1 MTKRREIIKM
11 IDKAAKAKGLD
22 WAVARQGANHT
33 VFDLDGV
40 MIPIARHNEID
51 NRMAEIIFKE
61 CADKLG
67 KDWWK

>member
-1 MTKRREIIKM
+1 M